1 MRKPVVYI
9 FVAAILI
16 SQSQLV
22 ANQMAH
28 QDLEACRKNM
38 VIYITMREI
47 YPIRFDYVLADSA
60 SYFATPSTLIIP
72 AKGSLSTI
80 PISDPY
86 LR

>member
-1 MRKPVVYI
+1 
-9 FVAAILI
+9 
-16 SQSQLV
+16 
-22 ANQMAH
+22 
-28 QDLEACRKNM
+28 M

-80 PISDPY
+80 LISDPY
-86 LR
+86 LK